1 MSQIRFEV
9 PDVAGLRFRISPL
22 WETVRSLYALADP
35 GRHPVHLPW
44 IRRAR
49 TLARDPAVAGHV
61 ALLSAFARPGAW
73 MPDFLT
79 PPPRGPRPGLAEE
92 LEVLLCTPPERVV
105 ADLTA
110 VAGRRPLPPAAL
122 AAMRDPASAL
132 PALAAAVRGWHDAA
146 IAPYWGRLQAALEA
160 DIAVRSRRLAEGGPR
175 RLLDTLH
182 PTVRWA
188 GDRLVCRDPWGLDLR
203 LGGRGLPLVPSVFVD
218 RRVLWTVRADSPP
231 LAVYPARALAGLWDP
246 PRRRQG
252 AEPLAAVVGGTRAR
266 LLALLTS
273 PATTTELAG
282 RLGLSPAAVSE
293 HLRALRAA
301 NLVARSPHGRT
312 VLYLTTPLG
321 TALLNGR

>member
-1 MSQIRFEV
+1 VSEVRFEV

-49 TLARDPAVAGHV
+49 ALAREPATAGHL
-61 ALLSAFARPGAW
+61 ALLAAFARPGAW

-79 PPPRGPRPGLAEE
+79 PPPAGPRPDLAEE
-92 LEVLLCTPPERVV
+92 LAALRRTLPERVV

-110 VAGRRPLPPAAL
+110 VAARRPLPPAAR
-122 AAMRDPASAL
+122 AAVDDPAAAL

-146 IAPYWGRLQAALEA
+146 IAPYWTRLQAVLEA

-231 LAVYPARALAGLWDP
+231 LAVYPAVALAGLWDA
-246 PRRRQG
+246 PRRRG
-252 AEPLAAVVGGTRAR
+252 EERLAAVVGGTRAR
-266 LLALLTS
+266 LLAELTS

-282 RLGLSPAAVSE
+282 RLGLSAAAVSE

-301 NLVARSPHGRT
+301 NLVARGPHGRT
-312 VLYLTTPLG
+312 VLYVTTPLG
-321 TALLNGR
+321 AALLTGR